1 MYVRSLGSLFLALY
15 SVVLAAHSFN
25 TLNSGSSSSSAN
37 LQSVGMS
44 DLEVKLNEVEEE
56 YRAGI
61 MALLITK
68 LSGILSYIVFSS
80 TRRAD

>member
-1 MYVRSLGSLFLALY
+1 MQCWPHTVLIHSTVALIA
-15 SVVLAAHSFN
+15 L
-25 TLNSGSSSSSAN
+25 
-37 LQSVGMS
+37 LQIFKVTVGMS

-56 YRAGI
+56 YRAGK

>member
-1 MYVRSLGSLFLALY
+1 
-15 SVVLAAHSFN
+15 
-25 TLNSGSSSSSAN
+25 
-37 LQSVGMS
+37 MS
-44 DLEVKLNEVEEE
+44 DLELKSNEVEEE

-68 LSGILSYIVFSS
+68 ISGILSYIAFSS